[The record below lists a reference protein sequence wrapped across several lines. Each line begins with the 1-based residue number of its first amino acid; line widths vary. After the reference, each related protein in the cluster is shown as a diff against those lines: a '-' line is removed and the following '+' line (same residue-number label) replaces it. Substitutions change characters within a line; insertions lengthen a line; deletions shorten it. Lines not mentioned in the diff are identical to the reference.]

1 MAGFKGPPPAHATL
15 SAGACTIPPV
25 TLSRSGRRRVSIETA
40 FAVAI
45 GQTGAKHF
53 SDSSARGSPSLPRF
67 EKSPL
72 CEPGSHP
79 ARLQGGF
86 LQHLDLLVRGR

>member
-1 MAGFKGPPPAHATL
+1 VYHPAGYAQPH
-15 SAGACTIPPV
+15 SC
-25 TLSRSGRRRVSIETA
+25 RRRVSIETA
-40 FAVAI
+40 FAVAV
-45 GQTGAKHF
+45 GQTGPKAT
-53 SDSSARGSPSLPRF
+53 SLTAAPVARFAAAS
-67 EKSPL
+67 KNWPL